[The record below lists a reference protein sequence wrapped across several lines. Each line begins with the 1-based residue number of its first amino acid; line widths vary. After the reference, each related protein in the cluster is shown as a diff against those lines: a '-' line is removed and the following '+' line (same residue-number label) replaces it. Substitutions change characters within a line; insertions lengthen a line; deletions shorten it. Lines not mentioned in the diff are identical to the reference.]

1 MIHMLNRLKTLI
13 ITRHHGHLM
22 DHRVAVETASNLI
35 LKEVTMAHQAGL
47 QVNIILIPRDPLHI
61 LPLLGLCSS
70 TLKEEAIVEV
80 IEAAASGAVLLATEV
95 EVVSRIPTGTK
106 ALPNEGIMTTWAMAG
121 SVTSTNPTTQ
131 ILIQWI
137 SKKSLSVPTID

>member
-80 IEAAASGAVLLATEV
+80 IGVVVSGEALSAIEV
-95 EVVSRIPTGTK
+95 EVVLRIPTGIK
-106 ALPNEGIMTTWAMAG
+106 VLPNEDIMTT
-121 SVTSTNPTTQ
+121 
-131 ILIQWI
+131 
-137 SKKSLSVPTID
+137 